1 MSLAVATRY
10 ARALLELGQETKTLE
25 TLIGELERAA
35 ATYEANA
42 ELRAALA
49 NPLLSRDAKNAI
61 ISDVASALGLAGNA
75 KNTLRLLADRRRIAE
90 LPAITRRLRELV
102 DREQGLVHADVVSA
116 ARLSAGFYDRLK
128 AELEK
133 LTGKKIALRSSEDP
147 SLIGGVVIRIGDTVI
162 DGSLKSRLD
171 SLKQSLLPN

>member
-25 TLIGELERAA
+25 TLIAELERAA
-35 ATYEANA
+35 ATYEASD

-49 NPLLSRDAKNAI
+49 NPLLSREAKSAI
-61 ISDVASALGLAGNA
+61 IGDVAAALGVSANA
-75 KNTLRLLADRRRIAE
+75 KNTLRLLADRRRIAS

-102 DREQGLVHADVVSA
+102 DREQGLVHADVTTA
-116 ARLSAGFYDRLK
+116 ARLSSGFYDRLRG
-128 AELEK
+128 ELEK
-133 LTGKKIALRSSEDP
+133 LTGKKIAVRSSEDP
-147 SLIGGVVIRIGDTVI
+147 SLIGGVVVRIGDTVI
-162 DGSLKSRLD
+162 DGSLKGRLD

>member
-25 TLIGELERAA
+25 SLIGELERAA
-35 ATYEANA
+35 AAYGESS

-49 NPLLSRDAKNAI
+49 NPLFSREAKNAI
-61 ISDVASALGLAGNA
+61 IRDVAGALGLTSNA
-75 KNTLRLLADRRRIAE
+75 TNTLRLLTDRRRIDS

-102 DREQGLVHADVVSA
+102 DREQGLVHADVTSA
-116 ARLSAGFYDRLK
+116 TQLSSGFYDRLK

-133 LTGKKIALRSSEDP
+133 LTGKKIALRQSEDA
-147 SLIGGVVIRIGDTVI
+147 SLIGGVVVRIGDTVI

-171 SLKQSLLPN
+171 SLKQRLLPN